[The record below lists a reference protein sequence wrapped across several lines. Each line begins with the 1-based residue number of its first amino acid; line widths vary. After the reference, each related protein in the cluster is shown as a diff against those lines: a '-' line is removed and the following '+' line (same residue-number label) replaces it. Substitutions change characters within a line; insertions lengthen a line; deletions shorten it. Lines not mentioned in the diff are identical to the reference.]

1 MAVAA
6 RNLAMKTVH
15 IRELST
21 ELRKTMAGQV
31 HAVQKGMELAAKIDV
46 DRWIQWSLR
55 GGGYTGPRPYRVPV
69 DTGDYAR
76 SWKSDVE
83 PMEVH
88 GGRVSGPGRIAIYS
102 AASPPV
108 KAGVIEHGRRP
119 APIPL
124 GPLADWVRRK
134 LGVSDPKVARGI
146 AFAIS
151 RKASKVRRPGLEV
164 LARAH
169 PKIAAAVEKRVAAE
183 LKKAAR

>member
-1 MAVAA
+1 M
-6 RNLAMKTVH
+6 RTVH
-15 IRELST
+15 VKDLSE
-21 ELRKTMAGQV
+21 ELRRTMKGQV
-31 HAVQKGMELAAKIDV
+31 EAVQRGMSIASKVDV

-55 GGGYTGPRPYRVPV
+55 GGGYAGKRPYRTPV

-76 SWKSDVE
+76 SWKAE
-83 PMEVH
+83 IMPMEVER
-88 GGRVSGPGRIAIYS
+88 GRVVGPGRIIIYS

-119 APIPL
+119 APIPI

-134 LGVSDPKVARGI
+134 LGVSDPGKAKGI

-151 RKASKVRRPGLEV
+151 RKASKRIRPGLEV

-169 PKIAAAVEKRVAAE
+169 PKIAEAVEKRVAAE
-183 LKKAAR
+183 MRKAAR